1 MSWMYRK
8 KVLRTLTIT
17 ALSILALLVTA
28 CSTGST
34 GSTGSTQGINPSST
48 ASSSINNA
56 GQIAQ
61 QKINDNH
68 LDDTGY
74 AHLTWTPQINS
85 LSVTLNLS
93 ALVPNSTHP
102 AHIHLGNC
110 NTMANI
116 LYPLTNIVADNHG
129 NYVGTTIIQNVKNGI
144 PASGWYL

>member
-28 CSTGST
+28 C
-34 GSTGSTQGINPSST
+34 STGSTQGINPSST

-93 ALVPNSTHP
+93 GLVPNSTHP
-102 AHIHLGNC
+102 AHIPWPGQRGSDGSDFVWQYYQLFSQ
-110 NTMANI
+110 T
-116 LYPLTNIVADNHG
+116 
-129 NYVGTTIIQNVKNGI
+129 
-144 PASGWYL
+144 